1 MLLFDLDYFKNVN
14 DQCGHAAGDQILKAV
29 ADVTVEVKRITDI
42 AARIGGEEFALLLP
56 ETDQTGAVST
66 AQRLRQ
72 TIAKISLPETREKN
86 IRVTASIGVATVSA
100 VSQDLENVLN
110 HADEAL
116 YKAKHSGRNAVC
128 CADISA
134 SA

>member
-1 MLLFDLDYFKNVN
+1 VN

-29 ADVTVEVKRITDI
+29 ADATVAVKRITDV

-56 ETDQTGAVST
+56 ETDQAGAVRT

-72 TIAKISLPETREKN
+72 AVSHITHPSTEARRL
-86 IRVTASIGVATVSA
+86 RVTASIGVATVGA
-100 VSQDLENVLN
+100 RTQDLENVLN

-128 CADISA
+128 CADVSERA
-134 SA
+134 